1 MKLEHSGKK
10 TLRIM
15 SLLAPIVIIVLFLL
29 FPVVSV
35 LISSFVDGDGFT
47 FQYLGAILRDGYYYK
62 LFAITFSQAT
72 LSTLVSLIIGIPIGY
87 FFGKYDFKGRKFLL
101 TFFTVPFVLPSVLV
115 GMGFLSIFGEQNSN
129 GAKLI
134 LIVLA
139 HAFYN
144 IPLFVHFI
152 SAYYRNFDNDIIEAA
167 KTSGSKN
174 FHLLFRIYLP
184 LFLVP
189 ILTASLLTFVFSF
202 LSFGIIII
210 LGDFKT
216 IETQIFSE
224 YNPGE
229 TNLAAALALVQLF
242 VILSI
247 VLFYLIYMRRQTRE
261 KKTIT
266 TGGIYGEPLSFRK
279 FFKKKSNI
287 LLITV
292 LLFGF
297 LLELAPM
304 ISIFIKS
311 FWDPQ
316 TASFTLGNFKTIFTL
331 QFNSSVGTSIPRTL
345 LNTLLFA
352 LGATVIA
359 TLLAVITVV
368 ALGKQRRRKRSI
380 SYELIT
386 YLPITISSLTLSLG
400 ILQTFTNSDFF
411 INNPWIF
418 IIISQGL
425 LGYPFVTRA
434 LLNGLNTIDP
444 ELLDSAKTMG
454 ANWYFKLRKIYL
466 PLLLP
471 SIVAGIAFA
480 FGLSIGEFTVAN
492 FFAINNSSISTL
504 TVALYKLRSQR
515 HFGPSNAVGALLML
529 ISYAAFFILE
539 ALGAREKTASKI
551 SVI

>member
-15 SLLAPIVIIVLFLL
+15 SLLAPIVLIVLFLL
-29 FPVVSV
+29 FPVFSV

-47 FQYLGAILRDGYYYK
+47 FQYIGNILRDGYYYK
-62 LFAITFSQAT
+62 LFAFTFSQAI

-115 GMGFLSIFGEQNSN
+115 GMGFLGIFGEQESN
-129 GAKLI
+129 GAQLI

-152 SAYYRNFDNDIIEAA
+152 SSYYKNFDTDIVDAA

-174 FHLLFRIYLP
+174 FHLLFRVYLP

-189 ILTASLLTFVFSF
+189 ILTASLLTFVFCF
-202 LSFGIIII
+202 LSFGVIII
-210 LGDFKT
+210 LGNFRT
-216 IETQIFSE
+216 LETQVFSE
-224 YNPGE
+224 YRAGE
-229 TNLAAALALVQLF
+229 TNLAAALALLQLF
-242 VILSI
+242 VILTI
-247 VLFYLIYMRRQTRE
+247 VLLYLFYMRRQTRQE
-261 KKTIT
+261 KTIT
-266 TGGIYGEPLSFRK
+266 TGGAKGELFSFRK
-279 FFKKKSNI
+279 IFKKKSHI
-287 LLITV
+287 LLIGV
-292 LLFGF
+292 LIFGL
-297 LLELAPM
+297 LLELTPM
-304 ISIFIKS
+304 ISILVRS
-311 FWDPQ
+311 FWNPQ
-316 TASFTLGNFKTIFTL
+316 TAAFTFENFRTVFTL
-331 QFNSSVGTSIPRTL
+331 QVNNYVGTSIPKTM

-352 LGATVIA
+352 LGSTAIA
-359 TLLAVITVV
+359 TLLAVITVG
-368 ALGKQRRRKRSI
+368 ALGKQRRKKRTI

-386 YLPITISSLTLSLG
+386 YLPIAISSLTLSLG
-400 ILQTFTNSDFF
+400 ILQTFIKSDFF
-411 INNPWIF
+411 NSYPWIF
-418 IIISQGL
+418 IIISHGL

-444 ELLDSAKTMG
+444 EILDSAKTLG
-454 ANWYFKLRKIYL
+454 ANWTYKLRKIYL

-471 SIVAGIAFA
+471 SIIAGIAFA

-492 FFAINNSSISTL
+492 FFYLNNSSIATL
-504 TVALYKLRSQR
+504 TVALYQLRAVRQ
-515 HFGPSNAVGALLML
+515 FGPSNAVGALLML

>member
-1 MKLEHSGKK
+1 
-10 TLRIM
+10 M

>member
-1 MKLEHSGKK
+1 M
-10 TLRIM
+10 LRIM
-15 SLLAPIVIIVLFLL
+15 SLLAPIIIIVLFLL

-261 KKTIT
+261 EKTIT

-287 LLITV
+287 LLITI

-311 FWDPQ
+311 FWDPH

-411 INNPWIF
+411 INYPWIF